1 MIRVQKWIRDNC
13 FSIFLFL
20 AVLILEFRF
29 YYRTSDDKQLYTD
42 FLNAWGSQTFRNV
55 CGQVAAKVSGD
66 VLKWSSRVIINLFAN
81 FLVLLFPVWAVCN
94 ALVTV
99 LFHVRICRIFRAGD
113 TRGRALVLGLMLL
126 MPIEIYRSCGWI
138 VGTVSY
144 YWPVV
149 FLITA
154 FSILLGKSW
163 QHSGKAAAVMLA
175 CLIYACNEEI
185 ICVAVFLCLWIWLA
199 LHPED
204 KKIVLVLQAVCVA
217 ELLWILFCPG
227 NRIRY
232 SREPG
237 RWFPRF
243 ETLSVLHRMEMGFT
257 STMNRF
263 WLRTCPVSAALG
275 VVLLALAFVRKRS
288 VRMKFLAGVP
298 LAAALAG
305 WAIKENAGRS
315 RICSAIYYSE
325 GQYGSLGLFNYT
337 DPLRYLPLIFYI
349 CIGGIILILIMDLGS
364 YGRTS
369 IAVSLTLL
377 AVTASRCIMG
387 FTPTIWVSA
396 RRTYSLMYWVLIL
409 MIGYGYQQVSRSD
422 PERKIAPLCLAGTGL
437 CSAFAVMD
445 LMALL

>member
-55 CGQVAAKVSGD
+55 CSQVAAKVSGD
-66 VLKWSSRVIINLFAN
+66 VLKWSSRVIINFFAN

-99 LFHVRICRIFRAGD
+99 LFHARICRIFRAGD

-154 FSILLGKSW
+154 FSIILEKSW

-185 ICVAVFLCLWIWLA
+185 ICVAVFLCLWIWLV

-288 VRMKFLAGVP
+288 GRMKFLAGVP

-349 CIGGIILILIMDLGS
+349 CIGGIILILIMDLGNYS
-364 YGRTS
+364 RAS

-409 MIGYGYQQVSRSD
+409 MIGYGYHQVSRLD

>member
-55 CGQVAAKVSGD
+55 CSQVAAKVSGD

-99 LFHVRICRIFRAGD
+99 LFHARICRIFRAGD

-154 FSILLGKSW
+154 FSIILEKSW

-185 ICVAVFLCLWIWLA
+185 ICVAVFLCLWIWLV

-288 VRMKFLAGVP
+288 GRMKFLAGVP

-349 CIGGIILILIMDLGS
+349 CIGGIILILIMDLGNYS
-364 YGRTS
+364 RAF

-409 MIGYGYQQVSRSD
+409 IIGYEYQQISRLD

>member
-42 FLNAWGSQTFRNV
+42 FLNVWGSQTFRNV
-55 CGQVAAKVSGD
+55 CSQVAAKVSGD

-99 LFHVRICRIFRAGD
+99 LFHARICRIFRAGD

-154 FSILLGKSW
+154 FSILLEKSW

-204 KKIVLVLQAVCVA
+204 KTIVLVLQAVCVA

-288 VRMKFLAGVP
+288 GRMKFLAGVP

-315 RICSAIYYSE
+315 RICRAICYSE

-349 CIGGIILILIMDLGS
+349 CIGGIILILIMDLGNYS
-364 YGRTS
+364 RAS

-409 MIGYGYQQVSRSD
+409 IIGYEYQQISRLD

>member
-55 CGQVAAKVSGD
+55 CSQVAAKVSGD

-99 LFHVRICRIFRAGD
+99 LFHARICRIFRAGD

-154 FSILLGKSW
+154 FSILLEKSW

-199 LHPED
+199 LHAED

-288 VRMKFLAGVP
+288 GWMKFLAGVP

-315 RICSAIYYSE
+315 RICRAIYYSE
-325 GQYGSLGLFNYT
+325 GQYGSMGLFNYT

-349 CIGGIILILIMDLGS
+349 CIGGIILILIMDLGNYS
-364 YGRTS
+364 RAF
-369 IAVSLTLL
+369 IAVSLMLL

-409 MIGYGYQQVSRSD
+409 IIGYEYQQISRLD

>member
-42 FLNAWGSQTFRNV
+42 FLNAWGAQTFRNV
-55 CGQVAAKVSGD
+55 CSQVAAKVSGD

-99 LFHVRICRIFRAGD
+99 LFHARICRIFRAGD

-154 FSILLGKSW
+154 FSIILEKSW

-185 ICVAVFLCLWIWLA
+185 ICVAVFLCLWIWLV

-288 VRMKFLAGVP
+288 GRMKFLAGVP
-298 LAAALAG
+298 LAVALAG

-349 CIGGIILILIMDLGS
+349 CIGGIILILIMDLGNYS
-364 YGRTS
+364 RAS

-409 MIGYGYQQVSRSD
+409 IIGYEYQQISRLD
-422 PERKIAPLCLAGTGL
+422 PEQKIAPLCLAGTGL

>member
-1 MIRVQKWIRDNC
+1 LIRVQKWIRDNC

-42 FLNAWGSQTFRNV
+42 FLNAWGAQTFRNV
-55 CGQVAAKVSGD
+55 CSQVAAKVSGD

-99 LFHVRICRIFRAGD
+99 LFHARICRIFRAGD

-154 FSILLGKSW
+154 FSILLEKSW

-185 ICVAVFLCLWIWLA
+185 ICVAVFLCLWIWLV

-288 VRMKFLAGVP
+288 GWMKFLAGVP
-298 LAAALAG
+298 LVVALAG

-349 CIGGIILILIMDLGS
+349 CIGGIILILIMDLGNYS
-364 YGRTS
+364 RAF

-409 MIGYGYQQVSRSD
+409 IIGYEYQQISRLD

>member
-1 MIRVQKWIRDNC
+1 MIRIQKWIRDHC
-13 FSIFLFL
+13 FYLCLFL

-42 FLNAWGSQTFRNV
+42 FLNAWGSLTFRNA
-55 CGQVAAKVSGD
+55 CSQVAAKVSAD

-81 FLVLLFPVWAVCN
+81 FFVLFFPLWALCN

-99 LFHVRICRIFRAGD
+99 LFHARICRIFHAGG
-113 TRGRALVLGLMLL
+113 TRGKVLVLGLMLL

-149 FLITA
+149 FLVTA
-154 FSILLGKSW
+154 FSSLLEKTW
-163 QHSGKAAAVMLA
+163 RYSGKTMAVMLI
-175 CLIYACNEEI
+175 CLLYACNEEI

-204 KKIVLVLQAVCVA
+204 KKIVLVLQAVCLA
-217 ELLWILFCPG
+217 EFLWILFCPG

-232 SREPG
+232 SREPD

-243 ETLSVLHRMEMGFT
+243 DTLSVLHRMEMGFT

-275 VVLLALAFVRKRS
+275 FVLLALAFVRKRS
-288 VRMKFLAGVP
+288 GFMKLLAGVP

-305 WAIKENAGRS
+305 WAIRENAGRS
-315 RICSAIYYSE
+315 QICHAIYSSE
-325 GQYGSLGLFNYT
+325 GQYGSLGLFHYT
-337 DPLRYLPLIFYI
+337 EPLRYLPLIFYI
-349 CIGGIILILIMDLGS
+349 CIGGIILVLLMDLENYS
-364 YGRTS
+364 RVS
-369 IAVSLTLL
+369 SAISLTLL

-409 MIGYGYQQVSRSD
+409 IIGYEYQQVSRSD
-422 PERKIAPLCLAGTGL
+422 RERKIAPLCLAGTGL

>member
-42 FLNAWGSQTFRNV
+42 FLNAWGAQTFRNV
-55 CGQVAAKVSGD
+55 CSQVAAKVSGD

-99 LFHVRICRIFRAGD
+99 LFHARICRIFRAGD

-154 FSILLGKSW
+154 FSILLEKSW

-185 ICVAVFLCLWIWLA
+185 ICVAVFLCLWIWLV

-288 VRMKFLAGVP
+288 GWMKFLAGVP

-349 CIGGIILILIMDLGS
+349 CIGGIILILIMDLGNYS
-364 YGRTS
+364 RAF

-409 MIGYGYQQVSRSD
+409 IIGYEYQQISRLD

>member
-1 MIRVQKWIRDNC
+1 LIRVQKWIRDNC

-55 CGQVAAKVSGD
+55 CSQVAAKVSGD

-99 LFHVRICRIFRAGD
+99 LFHARICRIFRAGD
-113 TRGRALVLGLMLL
+113 TRGRALALGLMLL

-154 FSILLGKSW
+154 FSILLEKSW

-185 ICVAVFLCLWIWLA
+185 ICVAVFLCLWIWLV

-288 VRMKFLAGVP
+288 GWMKFLAGVP
-298 LAAALAG
+298 LVVALAG

-349 CIGGIILILIMDLGS
+349 CIGGIILILIMDLGNYS
-364 YGRTS
+364 RAF

-409 MIGYGYQQVSRSD
+409 IIGYEYQQISRLD